1 MINYVFYPFS
11 IRKWPDDI
19 REILRIM
26 RLTSLL
32 LAFVC
37 LHVSGASLSQT
48 VTLKV
53 KQQSIIKVLEAIEA
67 QTDHLIIY
75 NDQFIKKEML
85 ISLDVK
91 DRPLTMVLDQML
103 TARGLVYEI
112 KDKTIAISGRQ
123 FKGVLPKVALS
134 PVAPSEDRVVT
145 GQVTDENGEPLS
157 GVSIVVK
164 DRATIGTST
173 DLNGR
178 YALEI
183 PDEAVIVFSMVGFV
197 TQEILVEEKTTISVV
212 LEASTSQLE
221 DVVVVGFGTQKRQD
235 MIGSVVSVK
244 PSDLKVPSSNLTT
257 ALAGRIAGM
266 IAYQRSG
273 EPGQDNAEFFIRGIT
288 SFGHSNNPLILIDNI
303 EATTTDLARL
313 QVDDIESFSVMKD
326 ATATAIYGARGANGV
341 ILITTKSG
349 LEGRANVTLRI
360 ENSVSAPTKNVDL
373 ADPVTFMRL
382 NNEAVLTRDPLGIVP
397 YSDKK
402 IDNTVAGFDPASY
415 PATDWRKALIK
426 DYTMN
431 QRAHLSIRGGGSVA
445 NYFVSGAFNHDH
457 GILKVD
463 KQNDFNNNVSLKTY
477 SLRANVDINVS
488 KTSELSV
495 RLNGNFDDY
504 NGPINGGSQVYE
516 DVMNT
521 NPVLFAPYY
530 DPGEKYKYVQH
541 IMFGNAGDG
550 TYRNP
555 YAEMVRGYTH
565 YNRSV
570 MQAQMEFKKKL
581 SFITEGLNFR
591 TMVNTDRRAYFDVSR
606 AYNPF
611 YYRRVNF
618 DTSGGSDYMMQLLN
632 EQSGS
637 ETLSYAPGEKTVNS
651 TFYMESALNYNR
663 TFKDKHAVSGL
674 LVYIMRSSLDGN
686 AGTLQTSLPY
696 RNLGLSARTTYAYD
710 GRYFAEFNFGY
721 NGSERFY
728 VDNRWGFFPSAG
740 LAWSVSNEKFWE
752 PVKEV
757 VNNFRIR
764 ATYGLVGNDNIGAAD
779 TRFFYLS
786 EVDPNTSERARR
798 FGLNRD
804 YVRNGVVV
812 SRYPNPDI
820 TWEVAYKSNLAFEL
834 GILDKVQFMADF
846 FKERRTNILMAR
858 ADIPV
863 QMGLGTIVLA
873 NVGEATSRGVDLS
886 MDVTH
891 STSSGLWIQ
900 GRGTFTYATGE
911 YTVYEEP
918 EYDESWRSRIGY
930 PLNQMRGYMA
940 ERLFIDDE
948 EVANSPEQFGEV
960 RGGDIKYLDVNQD
973 GRISEADQVFMG
985 FPPSPEI
992 VYGFGFSAGKG
1003 QFDISAFFQGMARS
1017 SFMISPT
1024 ATAPFIGERQ
1034 LFAPIADSYWSE
1046 DNRDIYAFWPRL
1058 SVGSTENNS
1067 QPSTWWLRNAAFL
1080 RLKQAEVGYN
1090 FSERINNKLK
1100 LTKMRVYL
1108 SGTNLFMVHK
1118 SFDLWD
1124 VEQAGANPFGYPL
1137 QRVFNAG
1144 VQVSF

>member
-1 MINYVFYPFS
+1 MN
-11 IRKWPDDI
+11 RNA
-19 REILRIM
+19 LRLLYASGLPRLFLTM
-26 RLTSLL
+26 RLTGVLL
-32 LAFVC
+32 TAGT
-37 LHVSGASLSQT
+37 LHLGAASYSQT
-48 VTLKV
+48 ITVDAKNNTVKDVFKTIQEQTGYNVVYNVRFLKDSRPVNVSAVEMPLETFLSDVLKDQPLTYEIREKTILIGV
-53 KQQSIIKVLEAIEA
+53 KQPPPNTTPVKQIPPPVVRQEHIVLGKVL
-67 QTDHLIIY
+67 
-75 NDQFIKKEML
+75 
-85 ISLDVK
+85 
-91 DRPLTMVLDQML
+91 
-103 TARGLVYEI
+103 
-112 KDKTIAISGRQ
+112 
-123 FKGVLPKVALS
+123 
-134 PVAPSEDRVVT
+134 
-145 GQVTDENGEPLS
+145 DENGEPLT
-157 GVSIVVK
+157 GVSVMVK
-164 DRATIGTST
+164 DRTALGTST
-173 DLNGR
+173 DINGR
-178 YALEI
+178 YVLSV
-183 PDEAVIVFSMVGFV
+183 PDSAVLIFSMVGFN
-197 TQEILVEEKTTISVV
+197 TQEVSVGNQTEINVSLV
-212 LEASTSQLE
+212 ASTSLLD
-221 DVVVVGFGTQKRQD
+221 DVVVVGFGIQKRQD
-235 MIGSVVSVK
+235 MIGSVASVK

-326 ATATAIYGARGANGV
+326 ATATAIYGARGANGI
-341 ILITTKSG
+341 ILITTKGG

-360 ENSVSAPTKNVDL
+360 ENSISTPTQNIDL
-373 ADPVTFMRL
+373 ADPITFMRL
-382 NNEAVLTRDPLGIVP
+382 NNEAVLTRDALGIVP
-397 YSDKK
+397 YADKK
-402 IDNTVAGFDPASY
+402 IDNTALGNDPISY

-431 QRAHLSIRGGGSVA
+431 QRAHLSIRGGGNIA
-445 NYFVSGAFNHDH
+445 NYFVSGAFNHDN

-463 KQNDFNNNVSLKTY
+463 KQNDFNSNVSLKTY
-477 SLRANVDINVS
+477 SLRANVDINVT

-495 RLNGNFDDY
+495 RLSGNFDDY
-504 NGPINGGSQVYE
+504 NGPINGGSQVYQ

-541 IMFGNAGDG
+541 IMFGNAGEG
-550 TYRNP
+550 KYKNP

-591 TMVNTDRRAYFDVSR
+591 AMANTDRRAYFDVSR

-611 YYRRVNF
+611 YYRRMDI
-618 DTSGGSDYMMQLLN
+618 DTSDGSDYMLQLLN
-632 EQSGS
+632 EQEGS
-637 ETLSYAPGEKTVNS
+637 ETLSYAPGAKTVNS
-651 TFYMESALNYNR
+651 TFYLESAINYSR
-663 TFKDKHAVSGL
+663 EFASKHAVSGL

-696 RNLGLSARTTYAYD
+696 RNLGLSGRTTYAYD

-721 NGSERFY
+721 NGSERFHLT
-728 VDNRWGFFPSAG
+728 NRWGFFPSAG
-740 LAWSVSNEKFWE
+740 VAWSVSNEQFWE
-752 PVKEV
+752 PVKDL
-757 VNNFRIR
+757 VNNFRVR
-764 ATYGLVGNDNIGAAD
+764 ATYGLVGNDNIGPAS

-786 EVDPNTSERARR
+786 EVDPNSAARARS

-804 YVRNGVVV
+804 YRRNGVSV

-820 TWEVAYKSNLAFEL
+820 TWEVAYKSNLAFEV
-834 GILDKVQFMADF
+834 GVLDKIQLMADF
-846 FKERRTNILMAR
+846 FKERRTNILMPR

-863 QMGLGTIVLA
+863 QMGLGAVVLA
-873 NVGEATSRGVDLS
+873 NVGEARSRGIDLS
-886 MDVTH
+886 MDFNH

-911 YTVYEEP
+911 YTQYEEP
-918 EYDESWRSRIGY
+918 EYDEPWRSRIGY
-930 PLNQMRGYMA
+930 PLNQMQGYMA

-960 RGGDIKYLDVNQD
+960 RGGDIKYLDVNKD
-973 GRISEADQVFMG
+973 GRISEADMVYMG

-1003 QFDISAFFQGMARS
+1003 QFDISAFFQGMGRS

-1034 LFAPIADSYWSE
+1034 LFGPIADSYWSE

-1058 SVGSTENNS
+1058 SVGSTQNNS

-1080 RLKQAEVGYN
+1080 RLKQAEIGYN
-1090 FSERINNKLK
+1090 FSERLNTKLS
-1100 LTKMRVYL
+1100 LTKMRVYF
-1108 SGTNLFMVHK
+1108 SGTNLFMIHR

-1137 QRVFNAG
+1137 QRVFNIG
-1144 VQVSF
+1144 VQASF